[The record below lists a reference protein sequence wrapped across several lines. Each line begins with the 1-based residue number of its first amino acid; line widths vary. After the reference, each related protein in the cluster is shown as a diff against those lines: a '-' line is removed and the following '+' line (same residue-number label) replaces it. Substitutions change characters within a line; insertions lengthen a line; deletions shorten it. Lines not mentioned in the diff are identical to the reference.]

1 MGPTDMFQYIHATY
15 MDQVQPPSTILL
27 HQALPKLLQPQFYA
41 QVSCLCNFCRR
52 EGTLGTCCPMSG
64 LFYLT

>member
-1 MGPTDMFQYIHATY
+1 MGPTDMFQYMHTTY

-41 QVSCLCNFCRR
+41 QVSCLCNFSVNER
-52 EGTLGTCCPMSG
+52 EHSVLVVLRVDYST
-64 LFYLT
+64 